1 MNEKIKTLFYVLLV
15 IVKFVSQLVMVRVTN
30 ANAAKDSNESVFSVS
45 ASRGTPG
52 LQNVSL
58 DCLEFILV
66 VGEGGE
72 CHVDSMLAELRPS
85 LPTCGVKFK
94 V

>member
-45 ASRGTPG
+45 ASRGTTG

-66 VGEGGE
+66 VGEGGNAMLIP
-72 CHVDSMLAELRPS
+72 CWPSCGQVCQHV
-85 LPTCGVKFK
+85 G
-94 V
+94 

>member
-66 VGEGGE
+66 VGEGGGMRAMLIP
-72 CHVDSMLAELRPS
+72 CWPSCGQLCQHV
-85 LPTCGVKFK
+85 G
-94 V
+94 